1 MINNSNIKQHGSYP
15 EFEQK
20 AIYTFSGNVVE
31 PTEIMTISQSSLTIE
46 KGETATLSASVQD
59 DPNRAIV
66 WSSSDAT
73 VATVEDGVV
82 TAIKAGETTITAS
95 GGKVSA
101 TCAVTVESKIPAV
114 DLGLPSGLLWCKQN
128 IGAQSEE
135 EYGAYFSWGNV
146 TGHYSTNG
154 STFDDSYDWG
164 NSNSG
169 PYAST
174 PGASIQ
180 FTSDTKNADYSAD
193 SGYDAAH
200 ELLGGSWRMP
210 TATEFQELY
219 DNTDRE
225 WTSING
231 IWGAKFMKK
240 SDHSVY
246 VFFPAAGYGFGTSVR
261 KGGET
266 AGYLSSSLNSGD
278 KCYQFYN
285 TVSVFTPNS
294 ATNRYIG
301 GSIRAVQ

>member
-31 PTEIMTISQSSLTIE
+31 PTEIMTISQSSLTIDE
-46 KGETATLSASVQD
+46 GETATLSASVQD

-66 WSSSDAT
+66 WSSSDVT
-73 VATVEDGVV
+73 VATVEGGVI
-82 TAIKAGETTITAS
+82 TAIKGGETTITAS

-101 TCAVTVESKIPAV
+101 TCAVTVEEIPSPTPQFEAV
-114 DLGLPSGLLWCKQN
+114 DLGLPSGILWCKQN
-128 IGAQSEE
+128 IGAESEE

-164 NSNSG
+164 STGDG

-193 SGYDAAH
+193 SGYDAAR
-200 ELLGGSWRMP
+200 EWLGGSWRMP
-210 TATEFQELY
+210 TATEFKELY

-225 WTSING
+225 WTTING
-231 IWGAKFMKK
+231 VNGWKFMKK

-246 VFFPAAGYGFGTSVR
+246 VFFPVNGYGFKATIYERGSRGLYWT
-261 KGGET
+261 
-266 AGYLSSSLNSGD
+266 SSLKDNETGYFFDLRS
-278 KCYQFYN
+278 
-285 TVSVFTPNS
+285 
-294 ATNRYIG
+294 
-301 GSIRAVQ
+301 